1 MNYGLISHLDAEILE
16 KTLGLI
22 CRDFPE
28 VINYCEIGLYNGRTA
43 NGVKEFLESK
53 GRQCVIT
60 GIESFADNEKLVY
73 FPEGANLIAG
83 NSSEVYNLLDDESQH
98 LILIDGNHNFPSVI
112 ADFFCYTDKVK
123 DHGYLMFHDTGE
135 HIKPLKD
142 YQGMGSLKDPDMFIS
157 VRRALKKIGLLDN
170 KYPGWKLI
178 FDEADPNDPAGGFC
192 CFKKIKI

>member
-1 MNYGLISHLDAEILE
+1 MNYGLISNLDAEILE

-53 GRQCVIT
+53 DRKSVIT
-60 GIESFADNEKLVY
+60 GIESFSDNEKLVY

-83 NSSEVYNLLDDESQH
+83 NSGEVYNLLEDESQH
-98 LILIDGNHNFPSVI
+98 LIFVDGNHNFPSVV
-112 ADFFCYTDKVK
+112 ADFFCYADKVK
-123 DHGYLMFHDTGE
+123 DHGYLMFHDTGT
-135 HIKPLKD
+135 HIMPLKD
-142 YQGMGSLKDPDMFIS
+142 YQGMGSLKDPDMYIS
-157 VRRALKKIGLLDN
+157 TRKALQKIGLLDN

-178 FDEADPNDPAGGFC
+178 FDDADINNPAGGMVVL
-192 CFKKIKI
+192 KKIKT